1 MESLL
6 AMDMVVAEG
15 EERGGGRSM
24 VDREHR
30 RPYIVSPFIP
40 NSMKS
45 RLGIFHHLPGS
56 ARLLRP
62 TPGPSSCLAS
72 SSLPTRHSTLSFMSD
87 NPSLEQAAPN
97 SLGLDLEA
105 LKIKDDPDLVDAKPS
120 ADAPTVQEDASKSPE
135 AAVEDN
141 ANDDAAGKKDPKDKK
156 KPYVNPDRVKT
167 GGAQRVRVRRCERR
181 ASR

>member
-1 MESLL
+1 
-6 AMDMVVAEG
+6 
-15 EERGGGRSM
+15 
-24 VDREHR
+24 
-30 RPYIVSPFIP
+30 
-40 NSMKS
+40 
-45 RLGIFHHLPGS
+45 
-56 ARLLRP
+56 
-62 TPGPSSCLAS
+62 
-72 SSLPTRHSTLSFMSD
+72 MSD

-120 ADAPTVQEDASKSPE
+120 ADASTVQEDASKSPE